1 MEMIWQN
8 HKLSIIAVFV
18 LIAVAMSSVVIVPET
33 EQAVVVRTGEP
44 VRVINRFDPSA
55 SFGET
60 GAGVAFRIPLLE
72 RVQMVD
78 RRILDLDMEDE
89 TVLSNDQQ
97 RLQVNAYARYR
108 IFDPV
113 LFVERAGSEEQLR
126 NQLEPILTSELRQ
139 ELGRRTFASL
149 LTPERG
155 NAMINIRD
163 TLDDEAR
170 NYGAQVLDV
179 RIKRA
184 DLPVGTPLDAAFQ
197 RMRSDRE
204 EEAATIRAGGARD
217 AQIIRAEAS
226 ANAAE
231 IFAAAYNQDPG
242 FYDFY
247 CAMQS
252 YRETFGPVRQG
263 ENPASVGES
272 SIVMDEDNDYL
283 RQFRTGGSR

>member
-1 MEMIWQN
+1 MI
-8 HKLSIIAVFV
+8 V
-18 LIAVAMSSVVIVPET
+18 LLIVIVSSVVIVPET
-33 EQAVVVRTGEP
+33 QQAVVVRTGEP
-44 VRVINRFDPSA
+44 VRVINRFDPA
-55 SFGET
+55 ADFEDT
-60 GAGVAFRIPLLE
+60 GAGVSWRIPIIE

-78 RRILDLDMEDE
+78 RRILSLDMEDE

-113 LFVERAGSEEQLR
+113 LFVQRAGSEDQLR

-155 NAMINIRD
+155 NAMTNIRD

-179 RIKRA
+179 RIKQA
-184 DLPVGTPLDAAFQ
+184 DLPVGTPLQAAFN

-204 EEAATIRAGGARD
+204 EEAETIRAGGRRD
-217 AQIIRAEAS
+217 AQIIRAESEAE
-226 ANAAE
+226 AAQIYAE
-231 IFAAAYNQDPG
+231 AYNQDPD
-242 FYDFY
+242 FYDFFR
-247 CAMQS
+247 AMQS
-252 YRETFGPVRQG
+252 YRTTFSSGD
-263 ENPASVGES
+263 GES
-272 SIVMDEDNDYL
+272 AIIMSPDNEYL
-283 RQFRTGGSR
+283 RQFRGGGN